1 MKILLVSPE
10 ARVWNSRTHIH
21 NGLGYL
27 AGSLLAAGYE
37 TDIYD
42 GAVEDESLDARLT
55 REPFDIVGISSP
67 TPLIDEAW
75 QYARIA
81 KQHNAVTILGGP
93 HLTLMPDESM
103 QKPEVDFV
111 ARGEAEETIVEFVRA
126 VEALTRASLTPDP
139 SPNGRGERRALTPD
153 SSPNG
158 RGERRALTPDS
169 SPNGRGERGA
179 LTPNPSPNG
188 RGEGHLF
195 ALWEKGQGDEGFRQ
209 IKGLS
214 WKDAEGKV
222 HHNVDRPLNPNLDA
236 LPFPAYHLFKIHRY
250 TNLQPLTDGLDRHA
264 RSYTIVTSRGCPYKC
279 TYCSKPITGDT
290 WRARSVE
297 NVVREWK
304 MLVEDLGATEIGVTD
319 DIWNLNLKRAKEL
332 CQALIDNGLNKV
344 PWVTV
349 HGMKVNH
356 TDAELFQLMKRAG
369 CKRVGFGVES
379 GDEDIL
385 KRVVKK
391 SQTFD
396 QVRAAFKNAKAA
408 GLQTM
413 GFFIYGMPGETAET
427 MDKTTQLA
435 LELDPDLAH
444 FMIAA
449 PYPGTVL
456 WDTVQR
462 EGKLYARDWRDLA
475 IQSDHAHF
483 DFPGMD
489 PKLVEQKWHEA
500 YRRFYFRPK
509 RLLKRL
515 TSADTWRNMPERV
528 RDAQRFFVAK

>member
-27 AGSLLAAGYE
+27 AGALLHAGYAV
-37 TDIYD
+37 DIFD

-55 REPFDIVGISSP
+55 REPFDLVGISSP
-67 TPLIDEAW
+67 TPLIHEAW
-75 QYARIA
+75 EYARVA
-81 KQHNAVTILGGP
+81 KTHGAVTILGGP
-93 HLTLMPDESM
+93 HLTLMPDESI
-103 QKPEVDFV
+103 QRPDVDYIV
-111 ARGEAEETIVEFVRA
+111 RGEAEETIVEFVHALVGANRVRA
-126 VEALTRASLTPDP
+126 IHELPLQE
-139 SPNGRGERRALTPD
+139 SPPPE
-153 SSPNG
+153 SPLP
-158 RGERRALTPDS
+158 E
-169 SPNGRGERGA
+169 SPA
-179 LTPNPSPNG
+179 DLS
-188 RGEGHLF
+188 
-195 ALWEKGQGDEGFRQ
+195 GQLAKIR
-209 IKGLS
+209 GLS
-214 WKDAEGKV
+214 WKNSDGKV
-222 HHNVDRPLNPNLDA
+222 FHNPDRPLSQDLDA
-236 LPFPAYHLFKIHRY
+236 IPMPAYHLFKIDRY
-250 TNLQPLTDGLDRHA
+250 SNLQPLTDGLDPHA

-297 NVVREWK
+297 NVLQEWK
-304 MLVEDLGATEIGVTD
+304 MLVEELGATEIGVTD
-319 DIWNLNLKRAKEL
+319 DIWNLDLKRAKAL
-332 CQALIDNGLNKV
+332 CRGLIEQKLNRV
-344 PWVTV
+344 PWITV

-379 GDEDIL
+379 GDPEIL

-391 SQTFD
+391 AQTLD
-396 QVRAAFKNAKAA
+396 QVRGAFKNAKAA

-413 GFFIYGMPGETAET
+413 GFFIYGMPGETEET
-427 MDKTTQLA
+427 MERTTQFA

-444 FMIAA
+444 FMIAS

-456 WDTVQR
+456 WDTVKQQ
-462 EGKLYARDWRDLA
+462 GNLYAKDWRDLA

-489 PKLVEQKWHEA
+489 TAVVERKWHEA

-509 RLLKRL
+509 RLLKRA
-515 TSADTWRNMPERV
+515 TSLDTWRHLPERLK
-528 RDAQRFFVAK
+528 DAQRFFVAS

>member
-21 NGLGYL
+21 NGLAYL
-27 AGSLLAAGYE
+27 AGALLAAGYE

-42 GAVEDESLDARLT
+42 GAVEDESLETRLAR
-55 REPFDIVGISSP
+55 EAAGGAAFEIVGISSP
-67 TPLIDEAW
+67 TPLIHEAW
-75 QYARIA
+75 QYARSA
-81 KQHNAVTILGGP
+81 KQHGAVTILGGP

-103 QKPEVDFV
+103 QKQEVDFV
-111 ARGEAEETIVEFVRA
+111 ARGEAETTIVEFVRA
-126 VEALTRASLTPDP
+126 IEQGLWS
-139 SPNGRGERRALTPD
+139 N
-153 SSPNG
+153 
-158 RGERRALTPDS
+158 
-169 SPNGRGERGA
+169 ERGA
-179 LTPNPSPNG
+179 WSSEWKNIL
-188 RGEGHLF
+188 
-195 ALWEKGQGDEGFRQ
+195 
-209 IKGLS
+209 GLS
-214 WKDAEGKV
+214 WKDAQGKV
-222 HHNVDRPLNPNLDA
+222 RHNFDRPLNPDLDA
-236 LPFPAYHLFKIHRY
+236 IPFPAYHLFKIDRY
-250 TNLQPLTDGLDRHA
+250 TNLQPLTDGLDKNA

-290 WRARSVE
+290 WRARSVD
-297 NVVREWK
+297 NVIREWS
-304 MLVEDLGATEIGVTD
+304 MLVNDLHATEIGVTD
-319 DIWNLNLKRAKEL
+319 DIWNLNLIRAKEL
-332 CQALIDNGLNKV
+332 CRALIDNKLNKV
-344 PWVTV
+344 PWITV

-356 TDAELFQLMKRAG
+356 TDAELFRLMKAAG

-396 QVRAAFKNAKAA
+396 QVRSAFKNAKAA

-427 MDKTTQLA
+427 MDKTTALA
-435 LELDPDLAH
+435 LELDPDLAN
-444 FMIAA
+444 FMIAS

-456 WDTVQR
+456 WETVER
-462 EGKLYARDWRDLA
+462 DGSLYAKDWRDLA

-483 DFPGMD
+483 DYPGMD

-509 RLLKRL
+509 RLWKRL
-515 TSADTWRNMPERV
+515 TSADTWRNMPDRV
-528 RDAQRFFVAK
+528 KDAQRFFVAK

>member
-27 AGSLLAAGYE
+27 AGALLAAGYE

-55 REPFDIVGISSP
+55 REPFDVIGISSP
-67 TPLIDEAW
+67 TPLINEAW
-75 QYARIA
+75 QYARTA
-81 KQHNAVTILGGP
+81 KQHGATTLLGGP

-103 QKPEVDFV
+103 QKAEVDFV
-111 ARGEAEETIVEFVRA
+111 ARGEAEYTIVEFMQ
-126 VEALTRASLTPDP
+126 ALERETL
-139 SPNGRGERRALTPD
+139 NGERVASNALDKAWRAI
-153 SSPNG
+153 
-158 RGERRALTPDS
+158 R
-169 SPNGRGERGA
+169 
-179 LTPNPSPNG
+179 
-188 RGEGHLF
+188 
-195 ALWEKGQGDEGFRQ
+195 
-209 IKGLS
+209 GLS
-214 WKDAEGKV
+214 WKDANGKIQ
-222 HHNVDRPLNPNLDA
+222 HNLDRPLSSDLDA
-236 LPFPAYHLFKIHRY
+236 LPFPAYQLFKIDRY
-250 TNLQPLTDGLDRHA
+250 TNLQPLTDGLDPHA
-264 RSYTIVTSRGCPYKC
+264 RSYTILTSRGCPYKC

-297 NVVREWK
+297 NVIREWK
-304 MLVEDLGATEIGVTD
+304 MLVHDLGATEIGVTD

-379 GDEDIL
+379 GDEQIL
-385 KRVVKK
+385 KNVVKK

-408 GLQTM
+408 RLQTM
-413 GFFIYGMPGETAET
+413 GFFIYGMPGETAAT
-427 MDKTTQLA
+427 MDKTTELA

-444 FMIAA
+444 FMIAS
-449 PYPGTVL
+449 PYPGTAL
-456 WDTVQR
+456 WETVQR
-462 EGKLYARDWRDLA
+462 NGKLHAQGWSDLA

-489 PKLVEQKWHEA
+489 NKLVEQKWHEA

-509 RLLKRL
+509 RLWKRL
-515 TSADTWRNMPERV
+515 ISVDTWRNLPERV
-528 RDAQRFFVAK
+528 RDAQRFFVTK

>member
-27 AGSLLAAGYE
+27 AGALLAAGYE

-55 REPFDIVGISSP
+55 REKFDVVGISSP
-67 TPLIDEAW
+67 TPLIHEAW
-75 QYARIA
+75 QYARAA

-111 ARGEAEETIVEFVRA
+111 ARGEAEYTIIEFLQA
-126 VEALTRASLTPDP
+126 LEACAAHP
-139 SPNGRGERRALTPD
+139 SPN
-153 SSPNG
+153 
-158 RGERRALTPDS
+158 
-169 SPNGRGERGA
+169 ERGA
-179 LTPNPSPNG
+179 PSFAREFAFGGNG
-188 RGEGHLF
+188 GQSAIAVAAPTAPSASLPLP
-195 ALWEKGQGDEGFRQ
+195 LWEQGSASEVWSR

-214 WKDAEGKV
+214 WKDAQGKV
-222 HHNVDRPLNPNLDA
+222 RHNLDRALSPDLDA
-236 LPFPAYHLFKIHRY
+236 LPFPAYHLFKINRY
-250 TNLQPLTDGLDRHA
+250 TNLQPLTDGLDPHA

-297 NVVREWK
+297 NVIQEWK
-304 MLVEDLGATEIGVTD
+304 MLVHDLRATEIGVTD

-332 CQALIDNGLNKV
+332 CQALIDNQLNHV

-379 GDEDIL
+379 GDEHIL
-385 KRVVKK
+385 KNVVKK
-391 SQTFD
+391 SQTFE

-408 GLQTM
+408 RLQTM

-427 MDKTTQLA
+427 MDRTTALA

-444 FMIAA
+444 FMIAS
-449 PYPGTVL
+449 PYPGTAL
-456 WDTVQR
+456 WDAVQR
-462 EGKLYARDWRDLA
+462 QGKLHAQDWRDLA

-483 DFPGMD
+483 DYPGMD
-489 PKLVEQKWHEA
+489 NKLVEQKWHEA

-509 RLLKRL
+509 RLWKRL
-515 TSADTWRNMPERV
+515 TSVDTWRNLPERIQ
-528 RDAQRFFVAK
+528 DAKRFFVAK

>member
-27 AGSLLAAGYE
+27 AGALLAAGYE

-55 REPFDIVGISSP
+55 REKFEIVGISSP
-67 TPLIDEAW
+67 TPLINEAW
-75 QYARIA
+75 QYAQTA

-103 QKPEVDFV
+103 QKAQVDFV
-111 ARGEAEETIVEFVRA
+111 ARGEAELTMVEFVQT
-126 VEALTRASLTPDP
+126 L
-139 SPNGRGERRALTPD
+139 
-153 SSPNG
+153 
-158 RGERRALTPDS
+158 
-169 SPNGRGERGA
+169 ERGA
-179 LTPNPSPNG
+179 TDADWKKIP
-188 RGEGHLF
+188 
-195 ALWEKGQGDEGFRQ
+195 
-209 IKGLS
+209 GLS
-214 WKDAEGKV
+214 WKDAQGKV
-222 HHNVDRPLNPNLDA
+222 RHNLDRPLNPDLDA
-236 LPFPAYHLFKIHRY
+236 IPFPAYHLFKIDRY
-250 TNLQPLTDGLDRHA
+250 TNLQPLTDGLDPHA

-297 NVVREWK
+297 NVIREWK
-304 MLVEDLGATEIGVTD
+304 MLVHDLRATEIGVTD

-344 PWVTV
+344 PWITV

-379 GDEDIL
+379 GDENIL
-385 KRVVKK
+385 KNVVKK

-427 MDKTTQLA
+427 MDKTTELA

-444 FMIAA
+444 FMIAS

-462 EGKLYARDWRDLA
+462 QGKLYAQDWADLA

-489 PKLVEQKWHEA
+489 NTLVEQKWHEA

-509 RLLKRL
+509 RLWKRL
-515 TSADTWRNMPERV
+515 TSLDTWRNMPERV

>member
-27 AGSLLAAGYE
+27 AGALLAAGYE
-37 TDIYD
+37 TDVYD
-42 GAVEDESLDARLT
+42 GAVEDETLDARLA
-55 REPFDIVGISSP
+55 REPFDVVGISSP
-67 TPLIDEAW
+67 TPLINEAW
-75 QYARIA
+75 QYAQIA

-93 HLTLMPDESM
+93 HLTLMPDESI
-103 QKPEVDFV
+103 QKTQVDYV
-111 ARGEAEETIVEFVRA
+111 ARGEAERTSVEFVQ
-126 VEALTRASLTPDP
+126 AL
-139 SPNGRGERRALTPD
+139 
-153 SSPNG
+153 
-158 RGERRALTPDS
+158 
-169 SPNGRGERGA
+169 ERGA
-179 LTPNPSPNG
+179 PDADWKKIL
-188 RGEGHLF
+188 
-195 ALWEKGQGDEGFRQ
+195 
-209 IKGLS
+209 GLS
-214 WKDAEGKV
+214 WKDAQGKV
-222 HHNVDRPLNPNLDA
+222 RHNLDRPLEADLDSIP
-236 LPFPAYHLFKIHRY
+236 LPAYHLFKIDRY
-250 TNLQPLTDGLDRHA
+250 TNLQPLTDGLDPHA

-297 NVVREWK
+297 NVIREWS
-304 MLVEDLGATEIGVTD
+304 MLVNDLHATEIGVTD

-379 GDEDIL
+379 GDEHIL
-385 KRVVKK
+385 KAVVKK

-396 QVRAAFKNAKAA
+396 QVRSAFKNAKAA

-444 FMIAA
+444 FMIAS

-462 EGKLYARDWRDLA
+462 EGKLYAQDWGDLA

-489 PKLVEQKWHEA
+489 NKLVEQKWHEA

-509 RLLKRL
+509 RLWKRL
-515 TSADTWRNMPERV
+515 TSVDTWRNMPERV

>member
-27 AGSLLAAGYE
+27 AGALLTAGYE

-55 REPFDIVGISSP
+55 REHFEVVGISSP
-67 TPLIDEAW
+67 TPLINEAW
-75 QYARIA
+75 QYARTA

-93 HLTLMPDESM
+93 HLTLLPDESM

-111 ARGEAEETIVEFVRA
+111 ARGEAEYTLVEF
-126 VEALTRASLTPDP
+126 LQTL
-139 SPNGRGERRALTPD
+139 
-153 SSPNG
+153 
-158 RGERRALTPDS
+158 
-169 SPNGRGERGA
+169 ERGGSDDA
-179 LTPNPSPNG
+179 WKKIL
-188 RGEGHLF
+188 
-195 ALWEKGQGDEGFRQ
+195 
-209 IKGLS
+209 GLS
-214 WKDAEGKV
+214 WKDAQGKV
-222 HHNVDRPLNPNLDA
+222 RHNLDRPLSPDLDA
-236 LPFPAYHLFKIHRY
+236 LPFPAYHLFKIDRY
-250 TNLQPLTDGLDRHA
+250 TNLQPLTDGLDPHA

-297 NVVREWK
+297 NVIREWK
-304 MLVEDLGATEIGVTD
+304 MLVQDLGATEIGVTD

-391 SQTFD
+391 SQTFE
-396 QVRAAFKNAKAA
+396 QVRSAFKNAKAA

-444 FMIAA
+444 FMIAS

-462 EGKLYARDWRDLA
+462 DGKLYAQDWSDLA

-483 DFPGMD
+483 DYPGMD
-489 PKLVEQKWHEA
+489 NQLVEQKWHEA

-509 RLLKRL
+509 RLWKRL
-515 TSADTWRNMPERV
+515 TSVDTWRNLPERV

>member
-27 AGSLLAAGYE
+27 AGALLAAGYA

-42 GAVEDESLDARLT
+42 GAVEDESLDGRLT
-55 REPFDIVGISSP
+55 REHFDVVGISSP
-67 TPLIDEAW
+67 TPLINEAW
-75 QYARIA
+75 QYARTA
-81 KQHNAVTILGGP
+81 KQHGAVTILGGP
-93 HLTLMPDESM
+93 HLTLLPDESM

-111 ARGEAEETIVEFVRA
+111 ARGEAEYTLVEFVRA
-126 VEALTRASLTPDP
+126 L
-139 SPNGRGERRALTPD
+139 
-153 SSPNG
+153 
-158 RGERRALTPDS
+158 
-169 SPNGRGERGA
+169 ERGA
-179 LTPNPSPNG
+179 ND
-188 RGEGHLF
+188 
-195 ALWEKGQGDEGFRQ
+195 DEWKK
-209 IKGLS
+209 ILGLS
-214 WKDAEGKV
+214 WKDAQGKV
-222 HHNVDRPLNPNLDA
+222 RHNLDRPLSADLDA
-236 LPFPAYHLFKIHRY
+236 LPFPAYHLFKIDRY
-250 TNLQPLTDGLDRHA
+250 TNLQPLTDGLDPHA

-344 PWVTV
+344 PWITV

-356 TDAELFQLMKRAG
+356 TDAELFRLMKAAG

-391 SQTFD
+391 SQTFE
-396 QVRAAFKNAKAA
+396 QVRGAFKNAKAA

-444 FMIAA
+444 FMIAS

-462 EGKLYARDWRDLA
+462 EGKLYAQEWSDLA

-489 PKLVEQKWHEA
+489 NKLVEQKWHEA

-509 RLLKRL
+509 RLWKRL
-515 TSADTWRNMPERV
+515 TSVDTWRNLPERV